1 MFINQVPIVQFAFFE
16 FCTGNCYQIAVRAR
30 VEAGKVP
37 PKIWIVRV
45 EAAKV
50 AQRIRIIPKHGTNY
64 TSFCDLGRVRAEPI
78 KIAPNFGT
86 CTGENS

>member
-1 MFINQVPIVQFAFFE
+1 MFINLVPTVQFVFFD
-16 FCTGNCYQIAVRAR
+16 FWLGNCHQIVVRAR
-30 VEAGKVP
+30 VEAGKVT

-64 TSFCDLGRVRAEPI
+64 TVFCDLRRVRDEPV
-78 KIAPNFGT
+78 KIVP
-86 CTGENS
+86 